1 MQPLFTGRERSLVVK
16 SPCGLKQS
24 LLRPVTFAK
33 RVQGWPVAGMGV
45 ISLKELESH
54 CTVSS
59 TVSYLQHMRDG
70 AVKDVHAQ
78 HTASPA

>member
-45 ISLKELESH
+45 RRDGESH